1 MKKLL
6 ITYKMLNQNEVAENC
21 VALPMLD
28 EIAKDILLN
37 GADSVYLNY
46 ILNGEVG
53 RLLKSLAEIQGY
65 DYAGFCTADEIAD

>member
-6 ITYKMLNQNEVAENC
+6 ITYKMLNQNGVAENC

-28 EIAKDILLN
+28 DIAKDILLN